1 MPIINVVNIYLG
13 NANAVVPEIVTPVTL
28 EVKDKT
34 ILVVDDSDIIRNFVN
49 KIFSSAYEVIHAK
62 DGGEAIEIFSGAI
75 HYFRSLPDQWYDLL
89 LKLKNC
95 GLNTVETYCAWNL
108 HEESPGKFD
117 FTG

>member
-1 MPIINVVNIYLG
+1 MLTWKDRTFYIN
-13 NANAVVPEIVTPVTL
+13 
-28 EVKDKT
+28 
-34 ILVVDDSDIIRNFVN
+34 
-49 KIFSSAYEVIHAK
+49 
-62 DGGEAIEIFSGAI
+62 GEAIEIFSGAI